1 MRLIERLS
9 EFRPADS
16 ITVIFSFFLTIL
28 VGIFYEKIPSAGY
41 LIVIYSLLIFF
52 QVVIIYLSRINSF
65 LMLTRDIIFPV
76 MSVLII
82 FDSLGLIVHRINPQD
97 IDYLLIRLDYIIFGT
112 YPTVVMEKI
121 TTPLLTDILQV
132 AYSTYYFIPIVLGIA
147 LKFQRKKEEFEKTLF
162 LILFCFYLSYIGYIM
177 FPALGP
183 RYAMQHLHENE
194 LGGFLVSQPIQNLLN
209 LLEGVKRDAFPS
221 GHTGVALTALFLSYI
236 YTRRFFL
243 VLLIPV
249 ILLIIATV
257 YCRYHYVVDIIG
269 GILLTVVTIV
279 IGEVYYK
286 FWTDKVNGNTIR

>member
-1 MRLIERLS
+1 
-9 EFRPADS
+9 
-16 ITVIFSFFLTIL
+16 
-28 VGIFYEKIPSAGY
+28 
-41 LIVIYSLLIFF
+41 
-52 QVVIIYLSRINSF
+52 
-65 LMLTRDIIFPV
+65 